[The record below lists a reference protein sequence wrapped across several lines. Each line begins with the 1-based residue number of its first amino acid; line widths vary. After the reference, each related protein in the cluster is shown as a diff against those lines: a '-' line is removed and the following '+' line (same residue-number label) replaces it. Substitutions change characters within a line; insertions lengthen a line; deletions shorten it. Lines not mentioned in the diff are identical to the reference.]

1 MRSSFEIGR
10 AFALVVLFAAP
21 ALGQISLHPLGS
33 YRTGVFAA
41 GASEITA
48 YDPATRRLFITN
60 GDTGDLDV
68 VSISDPANPALLF
81 SIDLSSFGVRA
92 NSVSTHGGLLAA
104 AVENSDRQQPGKA
117 VFYAA
122 GCSHPCAPLGAVT
135 VGALPDMLTFT
146 PDGSKVLVANEGE
159 PNDDYT
165 VDPEG
170 SVSIVDLSGSVG
182 SATVTT
188 ADFTAFNGG
197 PLDPGVRVFGFGA
210 TVAQDLEPE
219 YIAVSAD
226 SKTAWVT
233 LQENNAVAVVDLD
246 AGVVTR
252 LAALGTKDHRRP
264 FNGLDASNEDGAI
277 RIERWPV
284 RGMYLPDAIASVRFG
299 HRTFLITANEGD
311 SRDYPG
317 FSEEE
322 RVGDLVLDPQRF
334 PDAADLQLDANL
346 GRLKVTNTAGDSDGD
361 GDFDVLFSFGARSF
375 TVWTD
380 DLRRAFDSR
389 DDLERITAAA
399 LPDDFNSDDEENDSF
414 DSRSD
419 DKGPEP
425 EGLAVGTLDGRTYLF
440 LGLERIGGIV
450 VYEVTV
456 PYHPRFVEYVNSRDF
471 AGDPADDTAGDLSP
485 EGLLFIPAADSPI
498 ADPLLV
504 VSYEVS
510 GSTTVYRIAP

>member
-1 MRSSFEIGR
+1 M
-10 AFALVVLFAAP
+10 
-21 ALGQISLHPLGS
+21 
-33 YRTGVFAA
+33 
-41 GASEITA
+41 
-48 YDPATRRLFITN
+48 
-60 GDTGDLDV
+60 
-68 VSISDPANPALLF
+68 
-81 SIDLSSFGVRA
+81 
-92 NSVSTHGGLLAA
+92 
-104 AVENSDRQQPGKA
+104 
-117 VFYAA
+117 
-122 GCSHPCAPLGAVT
+122 
-135 VGALPDMLTFT
+135 
-146 PDGSKVLVANEGE
+146 
-159 PNDDYT
+159 
-165 VDPEG
+165 
-170 SVSIVDLSGSVG
+170 
-182 SATVTT
+182 
-188 ADFTAFNGG
+188 
-197 PLDPGVRVFGFGA
+197 
-210 TVAQDLEPE
+210 
-219 YIAVSAD
+219 
-226 SKTAWVT
+226 
-233 LQENNAVAVVDLD
+233 
-246 AGVVTR
+246 VTR
-252 LAALGTKDHRRP
+252 LAALGTKDYRWP

-277 RIERWPV
+277 RIKRRPV
-284 RGMYLPDAIASVRFG
+284 RGMYLPDAIAPVRFG

-471 AGDPADDTAGDLSP
+471 AGDPADDTASDLSP